1 MGEVR
6 LIWDSL
12 AVFYLP
18 YILLLAGLLYFDDWG
33 VDPILLLGLWVM
45 VMMMVMMVMMMMMMT
60 LLYYYRFLEI

>member
-33 VDPILLLGLWVM
+33 VDPILLLGLLGLWVM
-45 VMMMVMMVMMMMMMT
+45 VMMMMVMMMT
-60 LLYYYRFLEI
+60 LVYYYLS